1 MAEDYKALD
10 KEYIVNVYNRIGAVL
25 DYGKG
30 AILYDVDGKNI
41 SISVPA
47 LPSIFLA
54 SVMMNGR
61 RLWKHRSIN

>member
-47 LPSIFLA
+47 LPSIFW
-54 SVMMNGR
+54 
-61 RLWKHRSIN
+61 RL